1 LLLWIFVARA
11 PSWWHRGAGTTPEPR
26 RVAAAPPRQPP
37 REPLPTPGEALDA
50 VDAFRRAYEAR
61 DTAAIEDLLALETTA
76 AGGVRLAA
84 VAPDVRALDRLE
96 DVAYLQP
103 AAQVEP
109 RGAAMEVRTSFE
121 IRYRDRAGRTGEVRG
136 TAVWQVARRDGA
148 PRIVGLKR
156 ALAPGSVLPG
166 ELPVA
171 KP

>member
-1 LLLWIFVARA
+1 MR
-11 PSWWHRGAGTTPEPR
+11 T
-26 RVAAAPPRQPP
+26 
-37 REPLPTPGEALDA
+37 
-50 VDAFRRAYEAR
+50 
-61 DTAAIEDLLALETTA
+61 
-76 AGGVRLAA
+76 
-84 VAPDVRALDRLE
+84 LDRLE

-148 PRIVGLKR
+148 PRIVGLTR

>member
-1 LLLWIFVARA
+1 RAPRGGGAAVGSSARA
-11 PSWWHRGAGTTPEPR
+11 YGARGTAG
-26 RVAAAPPRQPP
+26 
-37 REPLPTPGEALDA
+37 
-50 VDAFRRAYEAR
+50 
-61 DTAAIEDLLALETTA
+61 IEDLLALATTA
-76 AGGVRLAA
+76 SGGVRLAA

-109 RGAAMEVRTSFE
+109 RDGAMEVRTSFE
-121 IRYRDRAGRTGEVRG
+121 IRYRDRAGRTGEVSG